1 MEFRK
6 YKEHAVCCVHLLRE
20 LNGVIENEK
29 VQSWASRFK
38 QLLITMKQIKDVAIK
53 RGKYSIEKH
62 TLERIDKE
70 YDSIMSLANIEFPPP
85 QANIKQRRG
94 RIRKGK
100 TRALN

>member
-1 MEFRK
+1 
-6 YKEHAVCCVHLLRE
+6 
-20 LNGVIENEK
+20 
-29 VQSWASRFK
+29 
-38 QLLITMKQIKDVAIK
+38 MKQIKDVAIK

-100 TRALN
+100 TRALIERLIKFKKAICLFLRKFDVPY